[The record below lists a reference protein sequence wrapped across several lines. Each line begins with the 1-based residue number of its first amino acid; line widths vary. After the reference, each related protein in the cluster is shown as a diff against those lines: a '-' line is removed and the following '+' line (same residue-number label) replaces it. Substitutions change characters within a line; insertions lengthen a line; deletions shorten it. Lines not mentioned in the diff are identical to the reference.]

1 MPRTRLLD
9 HCSKRRDDDQLI
21 ALIQELPTFGSARR
35 QVFKAG
41 LLNEAGELY
50 REVHLNGEYDALL
63 FTARMNASGFHQ
75 VKRAE
80 PYPGNDYET
89 VFAKR

>member
-1 MPRTRLLD
+1 LLD
-9 HCSKRRDDDQLI
+9 HCSRRGDDDQLV
-21 ALIQELPTFGSARR
+21 ALIDELPTFGSARR
-35 QVFKAG
+35 QVLKAG

-63 FTARMNASGFHQ
+63 FAARMNASGFHRVQ
-75 VKRAE
+75 RTE
-80 PYPGNDYET
+80 PSLGEDYES